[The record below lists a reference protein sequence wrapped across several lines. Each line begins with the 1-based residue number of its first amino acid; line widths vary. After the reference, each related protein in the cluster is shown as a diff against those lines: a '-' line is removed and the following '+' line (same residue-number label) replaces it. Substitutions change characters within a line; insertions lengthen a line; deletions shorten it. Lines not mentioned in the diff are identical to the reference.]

1 MSMTTMK
8 RATSTLVAAVVALL
22 VYAGVAWF
30 ASGIAIPPDAPTAR
44 LPWLWPFRV
53 VATLGFAIASRFHVS
68 HLVGDYL
75 ATILL
80 GLLLGAVFAVAR
92 LALRAGAPDGLA

>member
-1 MSMTTMK
+1 MS
-8 RATSTLVAAVVALL
+8 RLSSTLVAAAIALL
-22 VYAGVAWF
+22 VYVAIAWF
-30 ASGIAIPPDAPTAR
+30 ASFIAIPADAPTAR

-53 VATLGFAIASRFHVS
+53 VATLGFALASSLHVS

-92 LALRAGAPDGLA
+92 LAFQVRGDAG